1 LAEPARD
8 TQAAASTEASSTPP
22 PPQPPPRLGRL
33 IAVGSFFAVLQRIVL
48 RGLGLFSTLLLVR
61 LLSPEDFGVAAV
73 AGAMLT
79 LLEMLT
85 ATSFGLAL
93 IRMPAPEPRHYDT
106 AFTLTVLRGVLIGG
120 GMIGLAD
127 LQAALI
133 GDARVADVM
142 WLIALTA
149 LLQSF
154 ESIRM
159 IDLQREFRFDR
170 LMAYNVFQKVLGIAI
185 TLPLAFWLRNYWAL
199 VLAAPIGRLATL
211 PLSYWLAPYRPRLS
225 LAAWREMF
233 NFSKWLLLGNVCS
246 FLDTQ
251 SMNWIIGW
259 FEGVAAVGL
268 YQVAYQV
275 AALPISEIAAP
286 IRQPIYAGFARV
298 YHDLAALRR
307 QFMTGLELQW
317 VVVLPMSVG
326 VALTAPELTL
336 LFLGDRWVALVPLMP
351 LVALFA
357 LFDGLGQYTHNV
369 FIVLHR
375 QALFVAT
382 CFFAVLV
389 RIAATT
395 YGAVHDGLAG
405 AAWAMLATS
414 VLNTVI
420 WQTQASRLMQLSA
433 RALLGGLWR
442 SALAVLVM
450 AGAVLASPV
459 GLPDM
464 IGLTAWPV
472 LSGLLLKAVL
482 GASAFAASIL
492 LLWRVAGAPPDS
504 AEAIALRALRGFLK
518 RAGLGRRAKMIS
530 KPME

>member
-1 LAEPARD
+1 M
-8 TQAAASTEASSTPP
+8 
-22 PPQPPPRLGRL
+22 
-33 IAVGSFFAVLQRIVL
+33 VL
-48 RGLGLFSTLLLVR
+48 RGLGLFSTLILVR
-61 LLSPEDFGVAAV
+61 LLSPEDFGVVAV
-73 AGAMLT
+73 AAAMLT

-85 ATSFGLAL
+85 ATGFGLAL
-93 IRMPAPEPRHYDT
+93 IRMPSPEPRHYDT
-106 AFTLTVLRGVLIGG
+106 AFTLTVLRGVLIAVGLVS
-120 GMIGLAD
+120 LAD

-142 WLIALTA
+142 WVIALTA

-159 IDLQREFRFDR
+159 VDLQREFKFDR
-170 LMAYNVFQKVLGIAI
+170 LMGYNVFQKVLGIAI

-199 VLAAPIGRLATL
+199 VLAAPIGRLAVL

-246 FLDTQ
+246 FFDTQ
-251 SMNWIIGW
+251 SMNWIVGR
-259 FEGVAAVGL
+259 FEGVTAVGL
-268 YQVAYQV
+268 YQVAYQI
-275 AALPISEIAAP
+275 AALPVSEIAAP

-298 YHDLAALRR
+298 YHDLAALRQ

-317 VVVLPMSVG
+317 VVILPMSVG
-326 VALTAPELTL
+326 VALTSQELTL

-382 CFFAVLV
+382 FFGAVLV
-389 RIAATT
+389 RIAATA
-395 YGAVHDGLAG
+395 YGAAHHGLSG

-414 VLNTVI
+414 VLNTI
-420 WQTQASRLMQLSA
+420 LWQAQAGRLMQLSVS
-433 RALLGGLWR
+433 ALLHALWR
-442 SALAVLVM
+442 GALAVLAM
-450 AGAVLASPV
+450 AGTVLALPPDLGPV
-459 GLPDM
+459 LGL
-464 IGLTAWPV
+464 GAWPV
-472 LSGLLLKAVL
+472 VTSLLLKTGL
-482 GASAFAASIL
+482 GALVFAASIL
-492 LLWRVAGAPPDS
+492 LLWRLAGAPANC
-504 AEAIALRALRGFLK
+504 AEAIVLRAAGGFLK
-518 RAGLGRRAKMIS
+518 RLGLGRRNQEIS

>member
-1 LAEPARD
+1 
-8 TQAAASTEASSTPP
+8 
-22 PPQPPPRLGRL
+22 
-33 IAVGSFFAVLQRIVL
+33 VLQRIVL

-233 NFSKWLLLGNVCS
+233 NFSKWLPG
-246 FLDTQ
+246 
-251 SMNWIIGW
+251 G
-259 FEGVAAVGL
+259 AA
-268 YQVAYQV
+268 A
-275 AALPISEIAAP
+275 
-286 IRQPIYAGFARV
+286 
-298 YHDLAALRR
+298 
-307 QFMTGLELQW
+307 
-317 VVVLPMSVG
+317 
-326 VALTAPELTL
+326 
-336 LFLGDRWVALVPLMP
+336 
-351 LVALFA
+351 
-357 LFDGLGQYTHNV
+357 
-369 FIVLHR
+369 
-375 QALFVAT
+375 
-382 CFFAVLV
+382 
-389 RIAATT
+389 
-395 YGAVHDGLAG
+395 AVHDRAG
-405 AAWAMLATS
+405 TAMGGGPADVGRGGADRARTDPAVPGRPLGCAGTADAAGGAVRAVRRAGPVHPQRVHRAAPSGPVRGHL
-414 VLNTVI
+414 LFC
-420 WQTQASRLMQLSA
+420 RA
-433 RALLGGLWR
+433 REDRGHHLWR
-442 SALAVLVM
+442 RS
-450 AGAVLASPV
+450 
-459 GLPDM
+459 
-464 IGLTAWPV
+464 
-472 LSGLLLKAVL
+472 
-482 GASAFAASIL
+482 
-492 LLWRVAGAPPDS
+492 
-504 AEAIALRALRGFLK
+504 
-518 RAGLGRRAKMIS
+518 
-530 KPME
+530 